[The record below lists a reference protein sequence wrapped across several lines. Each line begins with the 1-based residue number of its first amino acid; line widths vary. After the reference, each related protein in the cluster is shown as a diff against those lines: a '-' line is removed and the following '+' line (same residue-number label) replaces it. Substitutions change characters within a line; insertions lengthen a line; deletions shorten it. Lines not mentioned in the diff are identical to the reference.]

1 MATIFFSFIVFY
13 WETHINA
20 FWCGQFSR
28 KLLGILIHSILRPLQ
43 LSTLK
48 LATCWLFKWSIKIN
62 MIISQ
67 KHGIKALLDVWVC
80 VCKGFITYRIMKC
93 FFLTEKDHR
102 SFGWCATA
110 EIALGFQVWI
120 RLGVQSQSMNYRL
133 QIANDYW
140 DFWLKKNQRRAKLEI
155 I

>member
-1 MATIFFSFIVFY
+1 MRGTIEIAFIVLLTKKH
-13 WETHINA
+13 WEGFARELNLDDLH
-20 FWCGQFSR
+20 QY
-28 KLLGILIHSILRPLQ
+28 LIRYIS
-43 LSTLK
+43 
-48 LATCWLFKWSIKIN
+48 WSNSQMIKIN